1 MIVYKTWIK
10 HFARYEGWFLLG
22 FIPLYIKIKRYWN
35 LYKETNMY
43 RVEWLDIDGEI
54 KSVKGFKTSEEAHE
68 WIRTHHF
75 DLDFEMPMVFYDGE

>member
-1 MIVYKTWIK
+1 
-10 HFARYEGWFLLG
+10 
-22 FIPLYIKIKRYWN
+22 
-35 LYKETNMY
+35 MY

-75 DLDFEMPMVFYDGE
+75 DLDFEYPMVFYDGE